1 MIPTRDRS
9 QLAELEGRQV
19 SVALD
24 DGSRLDDCQLM
35 SAGRKGAPSLW
46 LVAGGDDVFVPLE
59 RVIEVWEAPDPS
71 PCAPSKAE

>member
-1 MIPTRDRS
+1 MITTRDPSRM
-9 QLAELEGRQV
+9 AGLEGRQV

-46 LVAGGDDVFVPLE
+46 LVAGGDDVFIPLE
-59 RVIEVWEAPDPS
+59 RVVEVWEAPDPS
-71 PCAPSKAE
+71 SWAPPMAE

>member
-1 MIPTRDRS
+1 
-9 QLAELEGRQV
+9 LAELEGRQV

-35 SAGRKGAPSLW
+35 SAGRKGALSLW
-46 LVAGGDDVFVPLE
+46 LVAGGDDVFVPLT

-71 PCAPSKAE
+71 SCLPSKAPE

>member
-1 MIPTRDRS
+1 VIPTRYPS

-24 DGSRLDDCQLM
+24 DGSRLDDCHLM

-46 LVAGGDDVFVPLE
+46 LVAGGDDLFIPLG
-59 RVIEVWEAPDPS
+59 RVVDVWEAPDPS
-71 PCAPSKAE
+71 PCPPSKTE